1 LPPKS
6 SIFSARA
13 INQISEHSKVS
24 PSQDFFAAFGDDGIG
39 IIGTPTTINSGDMAG
54 ILMIAVQAL
63 EKQNRDLKER
73 VETLERLIKERPYLT
88 ASSVPVLSK
97 VEGPVQ

>member
-1 LPPKS
+1 
-6 SIFSARA
+6 
-13 INQISEHSKVS
+13 
-24 PSQDFFAAFGDDGIG
+24 
-39 IIGTPTTINSGDMAG
+39 
-54 ILMIAVQAL
+54 MIAVQAL